1 MLCERD
7 LGFALQ
13 QQQLARLSKT
23 QHLVQSNGG
32 IVVRYHL
39 QQELLVALGGEHRY
53 HPIEH
58 CPADAASTV
67 FGKDR
72 RSGIVN
78 GALAFPRPKA
88 VERKPDRT
96 LVVKASGG
104 PVQIYV
110 VERDVIL
117 ELTFGQLELDDVI
130 GETGH
135 ERFMYYAE
143 LVGAEQ
149 PVFKG
154 GVFVCRKHL
163 LKFGALGC
171 LAKSIT
177 KIEQSRRKMQV
188 LLADEYGFCFGVE
201 RAVDMV
207 EDALGEG
214 ETVRS
219 LGPLIHNEQEMAR
232 LGSQGVTT
240 ISDPVQIKRGE
251 TAVIRAHGV
260 TPEIQRE
267 LEEKASKVVD
277 ATCPFVTRVQ
287 KLAARAA
294 EQDRHVIIV
303 GSPDHPE
310 MIGVKGYAPNHAFVI
325 RDESE
330 VAALPQLRNPLVVSQ
345 TTIKAKTFF
354 DTAEAIKTKTDD
366 EVQVVNTIC
375 SATRDRQDAARA
387 LAGMVDAF
395 YIIGGRHSSNS
406 VKLLAVCK
414 EQCEKSFLIE
424 TEDEIDPDDI
434 SGANRVGVTAGAS
447 TPEWLIQKIV
457 KHLETLGRQNELAL
471 K

>member
-1 MLCERD
+1 
-7 LGFALQ
+7 
-13 QQQLARLSKT
+13 
-23 QHLVQSNGG
+23 
-32 IVVRYHL
+32 
-39 QQELLVALGGEHRY
+39 
-53 HPIEH
+53 
-58 CPADAASTV
+58 
-67 FGKDR
+67 
-72 RSGIVN
+72 
-78 GALAFPRPKA
+78 
-88 VERKPDRT
+88 
-96 LVVKASGG
+96 
-104 PVQIYV
+104 
-110 VERDVIL
+110 
-117 ELTFGQLELDDVI
+117 
-130 GETGH
+130 
-135 ERFMYYAE
+135 
-143 LVGAEQ
+143 
-149 PVFKG
+149 
-154 GVFVCRKHL
+154 
-163 LKFGALGC
+163 
-171 LAKSIT
+171 
-177 KIEQSRRKMQV
+177 MQV

-219 LGPLIHNEQEMAR
+219 LGPLIHNEQEMER

-310 MIGVKGYAPNHAFVI
+310 MIGVKGYAPHHAFVI

-330 VAALPQLRNPLVVSQ
+330 VAALPRLRNPLVVSQ
-345 TTIKAKTFF
+345 TTIKAQTFF
-354 DTAEAIKTKTDD
+354 DTAEAIKSKTDD
-366 EVQVVNTIC
+366 EVQIVNTIC

-414 EQCEKSFLIE
+414 EQCAKSFLIE
-424 TEDEIDPDDI
+424 TESEINPDDI
-434 SGANRVGVTAGAS
+434 EGAARVGVTAGAS
-447 TPEWLIQKIV
+447 TPEWLIQKVV
-457 KHLETLGRQNELAL
+457 KHLEALGKQNELAL